1 MKFDI
6 VSTIY
11 YMKLHITDN
20 KELFTR
26 DSFSTV
32 NASYDKIDNT
42 YTILKERNEFKTK
55 KEYNKYLSTYSSS
68 ICKLYKSDFVSEVN
82 ELGTL
87 LLKFVNY
94 DFTDFNRFVEFVR
107 EYGIPGIDFYDVN
120 KGPSNPFNKYIN
132 LNITNDKKNIF
143 LTENDFIIVC
153 KKIFEKRKKI
163 LIKYQSEFKKLIN
176 FTNNLSNLDYLSDFS
191 IADRFYIYKYANDD
205 YMDMSLELSIF
216 ITLLYD
222 VEPLKDFNPHLFYHV
237 KSSFEENAKTIA
249 EKLKSSHQKYD
260 NDLFLSFCFN
270 CHTIESACFIT
281 LLELIKNNTPI
292 YICKNCGKYFI
303 PSSKKNTLYCDNIY
317 EHGKTCQ
324 EIGAM
329 ITYNEKLKKDEIN
342 ALYRKTLSAKKML
355 ANRNPDIPIYLEKYE
370 KWKEEANK
378 FKDDI
383 KQGLKTQED
392 FKNWIEETRKK
403 Y

>member
-6 VSTIY
+6 VSRIY

-32 NASYDKIDNT
+32 NASYDKINDT
-42 YTILKERNEFKTK
+42 YTILKERNVFKTK
-55 KEYNKYLSTYSSS
+55 KEYNKYLSTYSNS
-68 ICKLYKSDFVSEVN
+68 ICKLFKSDFVSEAN

-94 DFTDFNRFVEFVR
+94 DFTDFNCFVEFVR

-222 VEPLKDFNPHLFYHV
+222 IEPLKDFNPHSFYHV

-281 LLELIKNNTPI
+281 LLELIKNDTPI
-292 YICKNCGKYFI
+292 YVCKNCGKYFI

-317 EHGKTCQ
+317 EHNKTCQ

-329 ITYNEKLKKDEIN
+329 ITYNEKLKKDEVN

-355 ANRNPDIPIYLEKYE
+355 ANRNPDIPMYLEKYE

>member
-1 MKFDI
+1 
-6 VSTIY
+6 
-11 YMKLHITDN
+11 
-20 KELFTR
+20 
-26 DSFSTV
+26 
-32 NASYDKIDNT
+32 
-42 YTILKERNEFKTK
+42 
-55 KEYNKYLSTYSSS
+55 
-68 ICKLYKSDFVSEVN
+68 
-82 ELGTL
+82 
-87 LLKFVNY
+87 
-94 DFTDFNRFVEFVR
+94 
-107 EYGIPGIDFYDVN
+107 
-120 KGPSNPFNKYIN
+120 
-132 LNITNDKKNIF
+132 
-143 LTENDFIIVC
+143 
-153 KKIFEKRKKI
+153 
-163 LIKYQSEFKKLIN
+163 
-176 FTNNLSNLDYLSDFS
+176 
-191 IADRFYIYKYANDD
+191 
-205 YMDMSLELSIF
+205 MSLELSVF

-222 VEPLKDFNPHLFYHV
+222 IEPLKDFDPYSFYHV

-281 LLELIKNNTPI
+281 LLELIKNDTPI
-292 YICKNCGKYFI
+292 YTCKNCGKYFI

-355 ANRNPDIPIYLEKYE
+355 ANRNPDIPMYLEKYE

>member
-32 NASYDKIDNT
+32 NASYDKINNT

-94 DFTDFNRFVEFVR
+94 DFTDFNRFVEFVH

-143 LTENDFIIVC
+143 LTENDFIVVC

-222 VEPLKDFNPHLFYHV
+222 IEPLKDFNPHLFYHV

-249 EKLKSSHQKYD
+249 EKLKSSHPKYD

-281 LLELIKNNTPI
+281 LLELIKNDTPI
-292 YICKNCGKYFI
+292 YVCKNCGKYFI

-317 EHGKTCQ
+317 EHNKTCQ

-329 ITYNEKLKKDEIN
+329 ITYNEKLKKDEVN

-355 ANRNPDIPIYLEKYE
+355 ANRNPDIPMYLEKYE

-378 FKDDI
+378 FKKDI
-383 KQGLKTQED
+383 RQGLRTQED

>member
-11 YMKLHITDN
+11 YMKLHIANDR
-20 KELFTR
+20 EIFTR

-32 NASYDKIDNT
+32 NASYDKINNA

-68 ICKLYKSDFVSEVN
+68 ICKLYKSDFVSEAN

-94 DFTDFNRFVEFVR
+94 DFTDFNRFIEFVR

-222 VEPLKDFNPHLFYHV
+222 IEPLKDFNPHSFYHV

-249 EKLKSSHQKYD
+249 EKLKSSHPKYD

-281 LLELIKNNTPI
+281 LLELIKNDTPI
-292 YICKNCGKYFI
+292 YVCKNCGKHFI

-329 ITYNEKLKKDEIN
+329 ITYNEKLKKDEVN

-355 ANRNPDIPIYLEKYE
+355 ANRNPDIPMYLEKYE
-370 KWKEEANK
+370 RWKEEANK

>member
-11 YMKLHITDN
+11 YMKLHIANDR
-20 KELFTR
+20 EIFTR

-32 NASYDKIDNT
+32 NASYDKINNA
-42 YTILKERNEFKTK
+42 YTILKERNGFKTK

-68 ICKLYKSDFVSEVN
+68 ICKLYKSDFVSEAD

-94 DFTDFNRFVEFVR
+94 DFTDFNCFVEFVR

-143 LTENDFIIVC
+143 LTENDFIVVC

-222 VEPLKDFNPHLFYHV
+222 IKPLKDFNPHLFYHV

-249 EKLKSSHQKYD
+249 EKLKSSHPKYD

-281 LLELIKNNTPI
+281 LLELIKNDTPI
-292 YICKNCGKYFI
+292 YVCKNCGKYFI

-317 EHGKTCQ
+317 KHNKTCQ
-324 EIGAM
+324 KIGAM
-329 ITYNEKLKKDEIN
+329 ITYNEKLKKDEVN

-370 KWKEEANK
+370 KWKKEANK

>member
-11 YMKLHITDN
+11 YMKLHIANDR
-20 KELFTR
+20 EIFTR

-32 NASYDKIDNT
+32 NASYDKINNA
-42 YTILKERNEFKTK
+42 YTILKERNGFKTK
-55 KEYNKYLSTYSSS
+55 KEYNKYLSTYSRS
-68 ICKLYKSDFVSEVN
+68 ICKLYKSDFVSEAN

-94 DFTDFNRFVEFVR
+94 DFTDFNCFVEFVR

-222 VEPLKDFNPHLFYHV
+222 IEPLKDFNPHSFYHV

-281 LLELIKNNTPI
+281 LLELIKNDTPI
-292 YICKNCGKYFI
+292 YVCKNCGKYFI

-317 EHGKTCQ
+317 EHNKTCQ

-329 ITYNEKLKKDEIN
+329 ITYNEKLKKDEVN

-355 ANRNPDIPIYLEKYE
+355 ANRNPDIPIYLEKYK
-370 KWKEEANK
+370 KWKN
-378 FKDDI
+378 
-383 KQGLKTQED
+383 
-392 FKNWIEETRKK
+392 
-403 Y
+403 

>member
-11 YMKLHITDN
+11 YMKLHIANDR
-20 KELFTR
+20 EIFTR

-32 NASYDKIDNT
+32 NASYDKINNA
-42 YTILKERNEFKTK
+42 YTILKERNGFKTK

-68 ICKLYKSDFVSEVN
+68 ICKLYKSDFVSEAD

-94 DFTDFNRFVEFVR
+94 DFTDFNCFVEFVR

-143 LTENDFIIVC
+143 LTENDFIVVC

-222 VEPLKDFNPHLFYHV
+222 IEPLKDFNPHLFYHV

-249 EKLKSSHQKYD
+249 EKLKSSHPKYD

-281 LLELIKNNTPI
+281 LLELIKNDTPI
-292 YICKNCGKYFI
+292 YVCKNCGKYFI

-317 EHGKTCQ
+317 EHNKTCQ

-329 ITYNEKLKKDEIN
+329 ITYNEKLKKDEVN

-370 KWKEEANK
+370 KWKKEANK

>member
-32 NASYDKIDNT
+32 NASYDKINNT

-94 DFTDFNRFVEFVR
+94 DFTDFNRFVEFVH

-222 VEPLKDFNPHLFYHV
+222 IEPLKDFNPYLFYHV

-260 NDLFLSFCFN
+260 NDFYLSFCFN
-270 CHTIESACFIT
+270 CHIVESACFIT
-281 LLELIKNNTPI
+281 LLELIKNDTPI

-303 PSSKKNTLYCDNIY
+303 PSSRKNTLYCNNIY

-329 ITYNEKLKKDEIN
+329 ITYNEKLKKDEVN

-355 ANRNPDIPIYLEKYE
+355 ANRNPDIPMYLEKYE

-378 FKDDI
+378 FKKDI
-383 KQGLKTQED
+383 RQGLRTQED

>member
-32 NASYDKIDNT
+32 NASYDKINDT

-132 LNITNDKKNIF
+132 LNIANDKKNIF

-392 FKNWIEETRKK
+392 FKNWVEETRKK
-403 Y
+403 

>member
-11 YMKLHITDN
+11 YMKLHIAN
-20 KELFTR
+20 NREIFTR
-26 DSFSTV
+26 DSFSPV
-32 NASYDKIDNT
+32 IASYNKNNDT

-55 KEYNKYLSTYSSS
+55 KEYNKYLSTYSNS
-68 ICKLYKSDFVSEVN
+68 ICKLFKSGFVSEAN

-87 LLKFVNY
+87 LLKFINY
-94 DFTDFNRFVEFVR
+94 DFTDFNCFVEFVR

-163 LIKYQSEFKKLIN
+163 LIKYQSEFRKLIN

-222 VEPLKDFNPHLFYHV
+222 IEPLKDFNPHSFYHV

-281 LLELIKNNTPI
+281 LLELIKNDTPI
-292 YICKNCGKYFI
+292 YVCKNCGKYFI

-317 EHGKTCQ
+317 EHNKTCQ

-329 ITYNEKLKKDEIN
+329 ITYNEKLKKDEVN

-355 ANRNPDIPIYLEKYE
+355 ANRNPDIPVYLEKYE
-370 KWKEEANK
+370 KWKKEANK

>member
-32 NASYDKIDNT
+32 NASYDKINDT

-94 DFTDFNRFVEFVR
+94 DFTDFNRFIEFVR

-143 LTENDFIIVC
+143 LTENDFIVVC

-222 VEPLKDFNPHLFYHV
+222 IEPLKDFNPHSFYHV

-281 LLELIKNNTPI
+281 LLELIKNDTPI
-292 YICKNCGKYFI
+292 YVCKNCGKHFI

-329 ITYNEKLKKDEIN
+329 ITYNEKLKKDEVN

-355 ANRNPDIPIYLEKYE
+355 ANRNPDIPMYLEKYE
-370 KWKEEANK
+370 RWKEEANK

>member
-11 YMKLHITDN
+11 YMKLHIANDR
-20 KELFTR
+20 EIFTR
-26 DSFSTV
+26 DSFSPV
-32 NASYDKIDNT
+32 IASYNKNNDT

-68 ICKLYKSDFVSEVN
+68 ICKLYKSDFVSEAN

-94 DFTDFNRFVEFVR
+94 DFTDFNCFVEFVR

-222 VEPLKDFNPHLFYHV
+222 IEPLKDFNPHSFYHV

-281 LLELIKNNTPI
+281 LLELIKNDTPI
-292 YICKNCGKYFI
+292 YVCKNCGKYFI

-317 EHGKTCQ
+317 EHNKTCQ

-329 ITYNEKLKKDEIN
+329 ITYNEKLKKDEVN

-355 ANRNPDIPIYLEKYE
+355 ANRNPDIPMYLEKYE

>member
-32 NASYDKIDNT
+32 NASYDKINNT

-94 DFTDFNRFVEFVR
+94 DFTDFNCFVEFVR

-132 LNITNDKKNIF
+132 LNIANDKKNIF

-383 KQGLKTQED
+383 RQGLRTQED

>member
-11 YMKLHITDN
+11 YMKLHITNN

-26 DSFSTV
+26 DTFSTV
-32 NASYDKIDNT
+32 NASYDKTNDT
-42 YTILKERNEFKTK
+42 YTILKGRDEFKTK
-55 KEYNKYLSTYSSS
+55 KEYNKYLSTYSNS

-94 DFTDFNRFVEFVR
+94 YFTDFNRFVEFVR
-107 EYGIPGIDFYDVN
+107 EYGIPGIDFYDIN

-132 LNITNDKKNIF
+132 LNIANDKKNIF

-222 VEPLKDFNPHLFYHV
+222 IEPLKDFNPHSFYHV

-249 EKLKSSHQKYD
+249 EKLKSSHNKYD

-281 LLELIKNNTPI
+281 LLELIKNDTPI
-292 YICKNCGKYFI
+292 YVCKNCGKYFI

-324 EIGAM
+324 DIGAM
-329 ITYNEKLKKDEIN
+329 ITYNEKLKKDEVT

-355 ANRNPDIPIYLEKYE
+355 ANRNPDIPMYLEKYE
-370 KWKEEANK
+370 NWKKEANK

>member
-11 YMKLHITDN
+11 YMKLHIANDR
-20 KELFTR
+20 EIFTR

-32 NASYDKIDNT
+32 NASYDKINNA
-42 YTILKERNEFKTK
+42 YTILKERNGFKTK
-55 KEYNKYLSTYSSS
+55 KEYNKYLSTYSRS
-68 ICKLYKSDFVSEVN
+68 ICKLYKSDFVSEAN

-94 DFTDFNRFVEFVR
+94 DFTDFNCFVEFVR

-143 LTENDFIIVC
+143 LTENDFIVVC

-191 IADRFYIYKYANDD
+191 IADRFYIYIYANDD

-222 VEPLKDFNPHLFYHV
+222 IEPLKDFNPHSFYHV

-281 LLELIKNNTPI
+281 LLELIKNDTPI
-292 YICKNCGKYFI
+292 YVCKNCGKYFI

-317 EHGKTCQ
+317 EHNKTCQ

-329 ITYNEKLKKDEIN
+329 ITYNEKLKKDEVN

-370 KWKEEANK
+370 KWKKEANK

>member
-6 VSTIY
+6 VSRIY

-32 NASYDKIDNT
+32 NASYDKINDT
-42 YTILKERNEFKTK
+42 YTILKERNVFKTK
-55 KEYNKYLSTYSSS
+55 KEYNKYLSTYSNS
-68 ICKLYKSDFVSEVN
+68 ICKLFKSDFVSEAN

-94 DFTDFNRFVEFVR
+94 DFTDFNCFVEFVR

-222 VEPLKDFNPHLFYHV
+222 IEPLKDFNPHSFYHV
-237 KSSFEENAKTIA
+237 KSSFEENTKTIA

-281 LLELIKNNTPI
+281 LLELIKNDTPI
-292 YICKNCGKYFI
+292 YVCKNCGKYFI

-317 EHGKTCQ
+317 EHNKTCQ

-329 ITYNEKLKKDEIN
+329 ITYNEKLKKDEVN

-355 ANRNPDIPIYLEKYE
+355 ANRNPDIPMYLEKYE

>member
-11 YMKLHITDN
+11 YMKLHIANDR
-20 KELFTR
+20 EIFTR
-26 DSFSTV
+26 DSFSPV
-32 NASYDKIDNT
+32 IASYNKSNDT

-55 KEYNKYLSTYSSS
+55 KEYNKYLSTYSNS
-68 ICKLYKSDFVSEVN
+68 ICKLFKSDFVSEAN

-94 DFTDFNRFVEFVR
+94 DFTDFNCFVEFVR

-205 YMDMSLELSIF
+205 YMDMSLGLSIF

-222 VEPLKDFNPHLFYHV
+222 IEPLKDFNPHSFYHV

-249 EKLKSSHQKYD
+249 EKLKSSHKKYD

-281 LLELIKNNTPI
+281 LLELIKNDTPI
-292 YICKNCGKYFI
+292 YVCKNCGKYFI

-324 EIGAM
+324 DIGAM
-329 ITYNEKLKKDEIN
+329 ITYNEKLKKDEVT

-355 ANRNPDIPIYLEKYE
+355 ANRNPDIPMYLEKYE
-370 KWKEEANK
+370 NWKKEANK

>member
-6 VSTIY
+6 VSRIY

-32 NASYDKIDNT
+32 NASYDKINDT
-42 YTILKERNEFKTK
+42 YTILKERNVFKTK
-55 KEYNKYLSTYSSS
+55 KEYNKYLSTYSNS
-68 ICKLYKSDFVSEVN
+68 ICKLFKSDFVSEAN

-94 DFTDFNRFVEFVR
+94 DFTDFNCFVEFVR

-163 LIKYQSEFKKLIN
+163 LIKYQAEFKKLIN
-176 FTNNLSNLDYLSDFS
+176 FINNLSNLDYLNDFS

-205 YMDMSLELSIF
+205 YMDMSLELSVF

-222 VEPLKDFNPHLFYHV
+222 IEPLKDFDPYSFYHI

-342 ALYRKTLSAKKML
+342 SLYRKTLSAKKML

-378 FKDDI
+378 FKKDI
-383 KQGLKTQED
+383 REGLRTQED
-392 FKNWIEETRKK
+392 FKKWIEETRKK

>member
-11 YMKLHITDN
+11 YMKLHIANDR
-20 KELFTR
+20 EIFTR
-26 DSFSTV
+26 DSFSPV
-32 NASYDKIDNT
+32 IASYNKNNDT

-55 KEYNKYLSTYSSS
+55 KEYNKYLSTYSNS
-68 ICKLYKSDFVSEVN
+68 ICKLFKSDFVSEAN

-87 LLKFVNY
+87 LLKFINY
-94 DFTDFNRFVEFVR
+94 DFTDFNCFVEFVR

-222 VEPLKDFNPHLFYHV
+222 IEHLKDFNPHSFYHV

-281 LLELIKNNTPI
+281 LLELIKNDTPM
-292 YICKNCGKYFI
+292 YVCKNCGKHFI

-329 ITYNEKLKKDEIN
+329 ITYNEKLKKDEVN

-355 ANRNPDIPIYLEKYE
+355 ANRNPDIPMYLEKYE
-370 KWKEEANK
+370 KWKEEANN
-378 FKDDI
+378 FKKDI
-383 KQGLKTQED
+383 REGLRTQED
-392 FKNWIEETRKK
+392 FKKWIEETRKK

>member
-11 YMKLHITDN
+11 YMKLHITNN

-26 DSFSTV
+26 DTFSTV
-32 NASYDKIDNT
+32 NASYDKTNDT
-42 YTILKERNEFKTK
+42 YTILKERDKFKTK
-55 KEYNKYLSTYSSS
+55 REYNKYLSTYSNN

-94 DFTDFNRFVEFVR
+94 DFTDFNCFVEFVR

-176 FTNNLSNLDYLSDFS
+176 FINNLSNLDYLDDFS

-205 YMDMSLELSIF
+205 YMDMSLELSVF

-222 VEPLKDFNPHLFYHV
+222 IEPLKDFDPYSFYHV

-281 LLELIKNNTPI
+281 LLELIKNDTPI

-355 ANRNPDIPIYLEKYE
+355 ANRNPDIPMYLEKYE

>member
-6 VSTIY
+6 VSRIY

-32 NASYDKIDNT
+32 NASYDKINDT

-68 ICKLYKSDFVSEVN
+68 ICKLYKSDFVSEAN

-94 DFTDFNRFVEFVR
+94 DFTDFNCFVEFVR

-143 LTENDFIIVC
+143 LTENDFIVVC

-222 VEPLKDFNPHLFYHV
+222 IEPLKDFNPHLFYHV

-249 EKLKSSHQKYD
+249 EKLKSSHPKYD

-281 LLELIKNNTPI
+281 LLELIKNDTPI
-292 YICKNCGKYFI
+292 YVCKNCGKYFI

-317 EHGKTCQ
+317 EHNKTCQ

-329 ITYNEKLKKDEIN
+329 ITYNEKLKKDEVN

-355 ANRNPDIPIYLEKYE
+355 ANRNPDIPMYLEKYE